1 MKTKIGKS
9 TVAEVPV
16 DSESRMAAR
25 GASAAQSPET
35 PEQRLLGPLVAG
47 HLVGVDGE
55 GRILFRPE
63 GSREAAFPVSIAMAI
78 ADGAL
83 VKAAR
88 LMQRALV
95 ARTENLGSV
104 LIGFVRERVDAR
116 VRDAGPG
123 DLEVVVDGETL
134 NLRADRQ
141 IELRCGKAS
150 LLLRA
155 DGRVILSGTYV
166 VSTSRGPNKIKGA
179 TIALN

>member
-1 MKTKIGKS
+1 MDEERGPTTAGDGIS
-9 TVAEVPV
+9 AEPA
-16 DSESRMAAR
+16 AAR
-25 GASAAQSPET
+25 ALRET
-35 PEQRLLGPLVAG
+35 SRRADALLAG
-47 HLVGVDGE
+47 HLDGVDAE
-55 GRILFRPE
+55 GRILFRAE
-63 GSREAAFPVSIAMAI
+63 GSDDPPVPVAIGMAVS
-78 ADGAL
+78 DGAL
-83 VKAAR
+83 VQSAR
-88 LMQRALV
+88 LRRRAVV
-95 ARTENLGSV
+95 ARTDNAGLV
-104 LIGFVRERVDAR
+104 LVGFLRERVDAR

-134 NLRADRQ
+134 QIRAERQ